1 MRLSARIASDDLA
14 HFWGQLLQLPL
25 SADCY
30 VTDNVVRAVS
40 LRALPARFC
49 SYILDQ
55 ANSDQMRGDSMYRL
69 MTFIA
74 LTFVLLVGDSPVWAG
89 PLEDEVVKGLGIVKE
104 LADKRE
110 KAFNDGNPDGYVADF
125 AENAVFTPSLTSF
138 RIEGKQEIRGYLARL
153 FQIYPQRQSVSRQPM
168 RRWDEKNIVVVDR
181 YPDQTGRNT

>member
-1 MRLSARIASDDLA
+1 
-14 HFWGQLLQLPL
+14 
-25 SADCY
+25 
-30 VTDNVVRAVS
+30 
-40 LRALPARFC
+40 
-49 SYILDQ
+49 
-55 ANSDQMRGDSMYRL
+55 MYRL

-168 RRWDEKNIVVVDR
+168 RRWYEKNIVVVDR
-181 YPDQTGRNT
+181 YADQTWADKNGHVTLRSVRAASVWVKIDNKWLTVDQHVSVIPESP